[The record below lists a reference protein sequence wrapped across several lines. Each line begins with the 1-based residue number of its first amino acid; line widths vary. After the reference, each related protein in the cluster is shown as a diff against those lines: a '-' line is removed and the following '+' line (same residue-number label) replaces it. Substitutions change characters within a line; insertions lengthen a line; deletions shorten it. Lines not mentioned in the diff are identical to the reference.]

1 MTTEQANT
9 IAKEN
14 GDAAQAE
21 QAATAGFTDPAA
33 WAALTNAKS
42 LQDFAAAWLDLQ
54 CRMVGDVECAVVV
67 LRNQSGDGYQPCCWW
82 PQGSGECASLSA
94 TAELA
99 LTQSR
104 GVVRQSVQ
112 DAVGQSGN
120 TRATDVFGWP
130 LLFDDEVHG
139 VVAIEVMHQ
148 DESRMRLVMRLL
160 QWSAAWWQPKLAPL
174 SPRAEADLIRV
185 LGVLATTLDEVRL
198 EPAATAMVTELA
210 VALQCDRVAF
220 GMRVGRKTRI
230 RALSHSAEFNQK
242 SSLIRDLAAA
252 MDEAIDQQ
260 ATIVLPE
267 PETGSILAN
276 HAHRQFAEQHGAGA
290 LCSVALSNAGRMIG
304 ALTLERSANQPFD
317 TDELALC
324 HHAGI
329 LLGPVL
335 EAKRREDRWIA
346 LKIWDSLVVL
356 IGHLLGRG
364 HLSLKLAF
372 LAAAGLSAFF
382 ILATG
387 VWRVSA
393 PAVLE
398 GTVQRALTAPLDG
411 YIESASVRPGDLLT
425 AGTVMAR
432 LEDKDL
438 LLEQAK
444 WDAETEKLARE
455 YSQALAQRDRARVR
469 ILGAQIEQAKARS
482 ALLAEQ
488 LARTRLQAP
497 FDGVVVS
504 GDLSQSIGA
513 PVSRGD
519 LLFEVAPLDSYR
531 VILKVDERDIA
542 AVEPGQRGRIA
553 LAGLPRQPLPVA
565 VTKITP
571 VAVAEEGRNQFRV
584 EAGLDA
590 PPAATLELLR
600 PGMQG
605 IGKIDIGERNLFWI
619 WTHRLGHWLRLWWWS
634 WFG

>member
-54 CRMVGDVECAVVV
+54 CRMVGDVECAWW
-67 LRNQSGDGYQPCCWW
+67 CCATNLAMVISLLLW
-82 PQGSGECASLSA
+82 PQGSSECASLSA

-290 LCSVALSNAGRMIG
+290 LCSVALSDAGRMIG

-432 LEDKDL
+432 LEDKPL
-438 LLEQAK
+438 CPMVKEGKTA
-444 WDAETEKLARE
+444 ATVF
-455 YSQALAQRDRARVR
+455 RVR
-469 ILGAQIEQAKARS
+469 NRD
-482 ALLAEQ
+482 
-488 LARTRLQAP
+488 
-497 FDGVVVS
+497 DGVS
-504 GDLSQSIGA
+504 W
-513 PVSRGD
+513 
-519 LLFEVAPLDSYR
+519 
-531 VILKVDERDIA
+531 LKLPER
-542 AVEPGQRGRIA
+542 
-553 LAGLPRQPLPVA
+553 
-565 VTKITP
+565 
-571 VAVAEEGRNQFRV
+571 
-584 EAGLDA
+584 
-590 PPAATLELLR
+590 
-600 PGMQG
+600 
-605 IGKIDIGERNLFWI
+605 
-619 WTHRLGHWLRLWWWS
+619 
-634 WFG
+634 